1 MAIAPFHACGF
12 SYIMRGFPRVQGVM
26 RDGESAVDNE
36 SQRSELKRL
45 IARGKEQGYLTYRE
59 INDHLPEEVFDPEQ
73 MENVI
78 SMINDMGIE
87 VFEEAPDDDTLLMDG
102 EGGTVVAAQEA
113 EEAAEEALAVV
124 EADIGRTSDPVRMY
138 MREMGIR
145 DRRRTADP

>member
-1 MAIAPFHACGF
+1 
-12 SYIMRGFPRVQGVM
+12 M
-26 RDGESAVDNE
+26 RDGESVVDNE

-113 EEAAEEALAVV
+113 EEAA
-124 EADIGRTSDPVRMY
+124 
-138 MREMGIR
+138 
-145 DRRRTADP
+145 

>member
-1 MAIAPFHACGF
+1 
-12 SYIMRGFPRVQGVM
+12 M

-87 VFEEAPDDDTLLMDG
+87 VFEEAPDGETLLDG
-102 EGGTVVAAQEA
+102 EGGSVVAAQEA
-113 EEAAEEALAVV
+113 EEAAKKPWLWSRR
-124 EADIGRTSDPVRMY
+124 ISGGPVTRCACTCA
-138 MREMGIR
+138 RWAASNCLPVKVKSRLPGVLK
-145 DRRRTADP
+145 TG